1 MLVVADSFQDNLF
14 FTPSSLFLGIEEQT
28 MIPTIK
34 TYFERQAFGVC
45 AWWGEKLNIKTEQ
58 VRLSFIY
65 LGCITAG
72 LPLVGYLI
80 MAFVLKHKVHIKRP
94 FAKRST
100 VWEL

>member
-1 MLVVADSFQDNLF
+1 
-14 FTPSSLFLGIEEQT
+14 
-28 MIPTIK
+28 MISTVK
-34 TYFERQAFGVC
+34 TLFERQAFGVC

-65 LGCITAG
+65 LGCVTAG
-72 LPLVGYLI
+72 LHLV
-80 MAFVLKHKVHIKRP
+80 MAFVLQHKERIKRP